1 MRSSILLGVLG
12 AAGALGSPLD
22 KRAYVTDWTVVTV
35 TTTITGAPPAQTYAP
50 VQAVQISQSVPSSS
64 SQEPVVAPT
73 TSVPAAVPE
82 TTQAPAPPA
91 TTAPAAT
98 STKGGIIESIESLF
112 SRSSSTSTSSSAPAA
127 TPTDYQSAIL
137 YNHNVHRSNHS
148 ASSLAWSADLES
160 SAHTLA
166 SRCVYQHDTS
176 IAGGGYG
183 QNIGY
188 GVSADEIGVMITN
201 LMYNNEMGYYSD
213 LYGEAT
219 PDMTNF
225 DLWGHFSQIVW
236 KGTTH
241 VGCATVTC
249 PSLGN
254 VDSSS
259 AVPFTV
265 CNYSPAG
272 NYDGE
277 YSSNVLA
284 PLGHAMYVA

>member
-1 MRSSILLGVLG
+1 MAS
-12 AAGALGSPLD
+12 
-22 KRAYVTDWTVVTV
+22 
-35 TTTITGAPPAQTYAP
+35 
-50 VQAVQISQSVPSSS
+50 
-64 SQEPVVAPT
+64 
-73 TSVPAAVPE
+73 E
-82 TTQAPAPPA
+82 TLT
-91 TTAPAAT
+91 
-98 STKGGIIESIESLF
+98 F
-112 SRSSSTSTSSSAPAA
+112 CR
-127 TPTDYQSAIL
+127 
-137 YNHNVHRSNHS
+137 
-148 ASSLAWSADLES
+148 
-160 SAHTLA
+160 
-166 SRCVYQHDTS
+166 S

-272 NYDGE
+272 KSQCAE
-277 YSSNVLA
+277 
-284 PLGHAMYVA
+284 